1 LKAVIL
7 SQRGAVKFHFEV
19 NLKLSEKE
27 LKEKFKKVKDQD
39 ITDLKFLTREEYVNW
54 MSWCGSETVEI
65 LVGVVKVSLVIQKKS
80 TLSCRLFL
88 YRVSPL
94 EQR

>member
-1 LKAVIL
+1 VIL